1 MVWVMA
7 TSAALL
13 CCALVALSSLDGSHS
28 GTVLTYSGR
37 VVNVRDIAAQTKE
50 QLLLNE
56 AGDHYSWN
64 DQQKVI
70 DARKNLKWK
79 AWHNFHLCGFR
90 NGGRSCHFGALESFA
105 YSQFYGDSGDICN
118 GVDSTGC
125 NGASTWNKEH
135 EWPGTPADWHTA
147 MVNKHKGRDITSGIK
162 GAPPLDAS
170 AEAKMSKTQF
180 LARVPSQ
187 APPYSDSVRH
197 TPGRFPEH

>member
-1 MVWVMA
+1 MRA
-7 TSAALL
+7 RIKR
-13 CCALVALSSLDGSHS
+13 SSSQP
-28 GTVLTYSGR
+28 R
-37 VVNVRDIAAQTKE
+37 VCSIYAGPCLKNSCHELHTTKTQWE
-50 QLLLNE
+50 
-56 AGDHYSWN
+56 
-64 DQQKVI
+64 
-70 DARKNLKWK
+70 

-180 LARVPSQ
+180 LAGVPSQ